1 MSKNYFLEQDNLQM
15 LWEVLI
21 DEPLIKQTCNTEAKM
36 NDLIRIFESNVRD
49 FFMAEKNNCSDLIEL
64 NKKYILLIITYVMK
78 ISNTT
83 SISNISN
90 MSNISNTQ
98 ANSATNQ
105 YRKIT
110 IHPDEP
116 VKQSITFEE
125 IQNDRKSLFEKEL
138 NKKQEEFTNAMAL
151 PVPPVPNFSDNLDQ
165 PISEIELEIK
175 RIQEQRN
182 YDIEIINNTNK
193 NTNTGSDENWL
204 KPQETSIKNEK
215 LLKINSLTSLTSLTN
230 ITTNTSPKHITW
242 EDEIEQT
249 SIQAETTNIF
259 GKLKKITNDT
269 IISNSDDDIKNSN
282 NFQLQIDEIKKDIF
296 VLNEKLD
303 LILQKI

>member
-83 SISNISN
+83 SISNITN
-90 MSNISNTQ
+90 AQ

-138 NKKQEEFTNAMAL
+138 NKKQEEFTNAMTL

-215 LLKINSLTSLTSLTN
+215 LLKINSLTSLTN
-230 ITTNTSPKHITW
+230 ITTNNSPKHITW

-269 IISNSDDDIKNSN
+269 IITNSDGDINSSN

-296 VLNEKLD
+296 VLNKKLD

>member
-83 SISNISN
+83 SISNITN
-90 MSNISNTQ
+90 AQ

-138 NKKQEEFTNAMAL
+138 NKKQEEFTNAMTL

-215 LLKINSLTSLTSLTN
+215 LLKINSLTSLTN
-230 ITTNTSPKHITW
+230 ITTNNSPKHITW

-269 IISNSDDDIKNSN
+269 IITNSDGDINSSN